1 MSGRITGLESYNTDA
16 SKHRDWRDNLNL
28 GIFGTD
34 TESAIKGRELENGKI
49 EANFWDRVVGN
60 STEELTNAAQK
71 RRAKSIERGIGGDLL
86 AEDVDISINSSDN
99 KINKQV
105 RDFKDEKTAMQELEL
120 TGGYTGSISE
130 LKGQGASHIRSLIPQ
145 AKRTARTQNHES
157 DPLVIQAKIDADR
170 DRDYQRGRDK
180 ESDNRYK
187 TELLRDE
194 RIRSENA
201 LTRSQERGDALE
213 LRRDN
218 MNLEYARMARQDRND
233 MKDRKDKNIM
243 MLMQGLAGIATGFTV

>member
-34 TESAIKGRELENGKI
+34 TKSAIKGRELENGKI

-71 RRAKSIERGIGGDLL
+71 RRAKSLERGLGGELL
-86 AEDVDISINSSDN
+86 AEGVDVSINSSDQ
-99 KINKQV
+99 KIKKQA
-105 RDFKDEKTAMQELEL
+105 KDLIAEQGAISDLQK
-120 TGGYTGSISE
+120 TGGYEGSISA
-130 LKGQGASHIRSLIPQ
+130 LKGKGADYVTSLVAGAQ
-145 AKRTARTQNHES
+145 RNARTQNYNSNPE
-157 DPLVIQAKIDADR
+157 VIAAKAATDEARI
-170 DRDYQRGRDK
+170 YQRGRDK

-187 TELLRDE
+187 EGLLRDE

-201 LTRSQERGDALE
+201 LTRSQERRQDAL
-213 LRRDN
+213 R
-218 MNLEYARMARQDRND
+218 
-233 MKDRKDKNIM
+233 
-243 MLMQGLAGIATGFTV
+243 ATP